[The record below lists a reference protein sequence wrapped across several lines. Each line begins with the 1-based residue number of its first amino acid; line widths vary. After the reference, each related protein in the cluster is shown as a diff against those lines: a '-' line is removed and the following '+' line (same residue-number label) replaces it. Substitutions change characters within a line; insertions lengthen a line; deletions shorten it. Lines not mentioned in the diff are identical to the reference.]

1 MAVRAL
7 QPPAEPVLVD
17 QRQLLQTGS
26 ELGERHAREDRRHR
40 LLSPLDTHAAGRP
53 GSVRPIAAS
62 PKILDVYA
70 LNRALLARQ
79 WLLEPRRASAV
90 EAIEQL
96 VGLQAQD
103 VKAPYFQLWARLQ
116 DFDPGELSELLETRA
131 AVRIVLM
138 RGTIHLVSGRD
149 ALLLRPLV
157 ADLIGRATDANWS
170 VGDID
175 RDALAT
181 AGRDLVEAEPRTF
194 AQLATLL
201 ADRWPD
207 AAPPA
212 LAQQIR
218 ALVPLVQ
225 VPPRGLW
232 GQSGAAAHTSLERW
246 LKGADTETEPPSLAD
261 LVRRYLGAF
270 GPASVQDMQKWSGLS
285 RLRPAFEELRGELVS
300 FSHAG
305 TGRELFDHPD
315 APRPPADTPVPPRL
329 VGPFDNLILSHA
341 DVTRVLPPN
350 HRRHV
355 MTQNGLIAGTVL
367 IDGFVAG
374 NWRIK
379 ATKKH
384 ALLTIASFSGKA
396 YKKTD
401 AAALTREGERLLQF
415 AAPAA
420 AAADVVFSAG

>member
-1 MAVRAL
+1 
-7 QPPAEPVLVD
+7 
-17 QRQLLQTGS
+17 
-26 ELGERHAREDRRHR
+26 
-40 LLSPLDTHAAGRP
+40 
-53 GSVRPIAAS
+53 
-62 PKILDVYA
+62 

-103 VKAPYFQLWARLQ
+103 VKAPYFQLWARLV
-116 DFDPGELSELLETRA
+116 DFDPHELSGILERRA

-138 RGTIHLVSGRD
+138 RGTIHLVSARD
-149 ALLLRPLV
+149 ALLLRPLIDPV
-157 ADLIGRATDANWS
+157 ISRATDGNWS
-170 VGDID
+170 VGDLD
-175 RDALAT
+175 RDVLAA
-181 AGRDLVEAEPRTF
+181 AGRELVEAQPRTF
-194 AQLATLL
+194 AQLGALL
-201 ADRWPD
+201 AERFPD
-207 AAPPA
+207 ADPQA

-232 GQSGAAAHTSLERW
+232 RQSGAAAHTSVEAW
-246 LKGADTETEPPSLAD
+246 LPDTAAPSPSLDD

-285 RLRPAFEELRGELVS
+285 RLRPAFERLRGELVS

-305 TGRELFDHPD
+305 TGRELFDLPD
-315 APRPPADTPVPPRL
+315 APRPPGDTPVPPRL

-341 DVTRVLPPN
+341 DATRVLPTN
-350 HRRHV
+350 YRRLV
-355 MTQNGLIAGTVL
+355 MTQNGLIAGMVL
-367 IDGFVAG
+367 LDGFVAG

-401 AAALTREGERLLQF
+401 AGALTREGERLLHF
-415 AAPAA
+415 AAPDAA
-420 AAADVVFSAG
+420 ATDVVLSSG

>member
-1 MAVRAL
+1 MPDTL
-7 QPPAEPVLVD
+7 D
-17 QRQLLQTGS
+17 
-26 ELGERHAREDRRHR
+26 AR
-40 LLSPLDTHAAGRP
+40 
-53 GSVRPIAAS
+53 
-62 PKILDVYA
+62 A

-79 WLLEPRRASAV
+79 WLLEPRRATAL

-103 VKAPYFQLWARLQ
+103 VKAPYFQLWARLV
-116 DFDPGELSELLETRA
+116 DFGPQELSRLLEGRA

-138 RGTIHLVSGRD
+138 RGTIHLVSARD
-149 ALLLRPLV
+149 ALALRPLV
-157 ADLIGRATDANWS
+157 DPVIGRATDANWG
-170 VGDID
+170 VGDVD
-175 RDALAT
+175 RAALAA
-181 AGRDLVEAEPRTF
+181 AGRELVEAEPRTF
-194 AQLATLL
+194 AQLGALL
-201 ADRWPD
+201 AERFPD
-207 AAPPA
+207 ADPPA

-232 GQSGAAAHTSLERW
+232 GQSGAAAHTSIEQW
-246 LKGADTETEPPSLAD
+246 LDGGEAPEPSRRTLI
-261 LVRRYLGAF
+261 RRYLGAF

-285 RLRPAFEELRGELVS
+285 RLRPAFEDARSELVS
-300 FSHAG
+300 FSDAL
-305 TGRELFDHPD
+305 TGRELFDLPD

-329 VGPFDNLILSHA
+329 VGPFDNLTLSHA
-341 DVTRVLPPN
+341 DATRVLPAE

-379 ATKKH
+379 ATKQH

-396 YKKTD
+396 YKKAD
-401 AAALTREGERLLQF
+401 ATALRSEGQRLLQF
-415 AAPAA
+415 AAPDA